1 MKNSNIKKA
10 IATVMCMTCVLTS
23 SANVFGFKNS
33 EATADLSCSSTV
45 NAASITDSLED
56 MVNTATQIIQNLTA
70 IETNSKYDMTS
81 TQRYKDVTP
90 HFINTGLRNAQNYN
104 KIIDQFNVETNKRY
118 KISGK
123 STWCNIY
130 AWDVMRAM
138 NVPFSHWVY
147 KGTPLTFN
155 EARKL
160 KGVDEC
166 NVSKHLSWLNTY
178 GTKYNWRK
186 ISASEAQK
194 RANKGYPTLVL
205 DSKGTHIAVVRPE
218 TSTWKYKSNNPIIS
232 QAGKYNVKYGY
243 AKKYFGSDK
252 TLVYWTHD

>member
-10 IATVMCMTCVLTS
+10 IATVMCMACVLTS

-33 EATADLSCSSTV
+33 EATADSSCSSTV

-147 KGTPLTFN
+147 NGKPLTYN
-155 EARKL
+155 EARKT
-160 KGVDEC
+160 KGAYEC
-166 NVSKHLSWLNTY
+166 NVSEHLRWLKNY
-178 GTKYNWRK
+178 GSKYKWRK
-186 ISASEAQK
+186 ISAAEAQK
-194 RANKGYPTLVL
+194 RANQGYPTIVL
-205 DSKGTHIAVVRPE
+205 DIGGEHIAVVRPE
-218 TSTWKYKSNNPIIS
+218 TSKWKYKNNNPVIS
-232 QAGKYNVKYGY
+232 QAGLCNVKYGN
-243 AKKYFGSDK
+243 AKTYFGAR